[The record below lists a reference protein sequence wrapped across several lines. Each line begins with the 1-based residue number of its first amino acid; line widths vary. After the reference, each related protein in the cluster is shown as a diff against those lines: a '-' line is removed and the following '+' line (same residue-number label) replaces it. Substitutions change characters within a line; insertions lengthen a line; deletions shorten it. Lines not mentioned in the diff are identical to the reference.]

1 MKSEIGSSVIFS
13 YDQKRHQN
21 SKSKYFDAALSN
33 IPNEIDN
40 HSVDYTYN
48 AKEENF
54 DAAKYNVPNVP
65 IYSQALFPKYE
76 EDRYGNLTL
85 FTTSVFRPHE
95 SICATYLWTEANT
108 CNILESEAFDMEG
121 NNMWFKQGKFPIN
134 LHAESQG
141 ELMDGT
147 QIKVTT
153 LIDTGCSKPI
163 LNKKF
168 YDKHPYLQEMPHYS
182 IHSIGVVVADDGV
195 IKVTEAIQFMIKFHG
210 HVFEF
215 IAYLA
220 DMSDTFDFVI
230 GHKSMYELEAIVDY
244 NNLAFTFLKR
254 SLPIFAKED
263 YTVKSGKTKDI
274 VLELK
279 DIPFEVHGYKDF
291 PKDGVAT
298 VAKLKSAKDSQ
309 MVQTLILHLGEDGKT
324 TVQLSNHSN
333 ENWKIHEGGMIGCL
347 DMRSSGYFHVSRETL
362 QHILQSSF
370 KDNCS
375 FLSERETEEYFDL
388 YHKDHKEVLNYVST
402 QMNQRLKQQQGNTEL
417 VDREATDEDNQ
428 ELPKVKGRDPYPWL
442 DKKDPRRKMTDQE
455 ILEKYIDLSDSDL
468 DLAEKKSLYK
478 VLVKYKD
485 AFSLRDEIGL
495 CSNMEIELELND
507 ENPFFI
513 RPFPIKETEKD
524 VVDKE
529 MKKGCMLGILKKG
542 MSSYSSPIM
551 LIPRKLTGI
560 PRIVTDFRHLN
571 SRLVTLQPSIPLVRD
586 AIQILGSSGS
596 EVLSLADLR
605 DAYHTLRLSKR
616 SQKFCGITP
625 YYGSDSYLYQRLGMG
640 LSVSAAI
647 WQNFIQRV
655 LQEIPDYR
663 KNHLAIMDDILTHSK
678 RADHIGHL
686 IDLFKAIMR
695 NGLKIS
701 PRICKLFK
709 KELVF
714 MGITILVEDGMPKMR
729 PLKTRIDAIQKVN
742 PPKTIKECRSFCG
755 MVNYMSMFLP
765 SLQEKLIPIYFITR
779 KGIPFYWGEEQQK
792 EFEDIK
798 KDVTNAPVLLMPNS
812 TGHFVLVSDTSK
824 IGCGAALYQ
833 KQRGKY
839 HLVAYY
845 SKRLPEA
852 VANYSISELE
862 LTGVMANVAAFKH
875 LLRNANFHVYCDHS
889 ALVHILKAKRE
900 PPTLRLKKLIENLSE
915 YKFDIYFLKG
925 KEMHISDFLSRH
937 PDDEDSPNEII
948 PIAFML
954 QELGN
959 SKFPD
964 HLLYLKEVV
973 DALPEQDNYIPYQ
986 EDDFMFIFSNDKH
999 EICHYCQTCMGL
1011 NTQE

>member
-1 MKSEIGSSVIFS
+1 M
-13 YDQKRHQN
+13 RN
-21 SKSKYFDAALSN
+21 
-33 IPNEIDN
+33 
-40 HSVDYTYN
+40 TY
-48 AKEENF
+48 
-54 DAAKYNVPNVP
+54 
-65 IYSQALFPKYE
+65 
-76 EDRYGNLTL
+76 
-85 FTTSVFRPHE
+85 
-95 SICATYLWTEANT
+95 
-108 CNILESEAFDMEG
+108 
-121 NNMWFKQGKFPIN
+121 
-134 LHAESQG
+134 
-141 ELMDGT
+141 
-147 QIKVTT
+147 
-153 LIDTGCSKPI
+153 
-163 LNKKF
+163 
-168 YDKHPYLQEMPHYS
+168 
-182 IHSIGVVVADDGV
+182 
-195 IKVTEAIQFMIKFHG
+195 
-210 HVFEF
+210 
-215 IAYLA
+215 
-220 DMSDTFDFVI
+220 
-230 GHKSMYELEAIVDY
+230 
-244 NNLAFTFLKR
+244 
-254 SLPIFAKED
+254 
-263 YTVKSGKTKDI
+263 
-274 VLELK
+274 
-279 DIPFEVHGYKDF
+279 
-291 PKDGVAT
+291 
-298 VAKLKSAKDSQ
+298 
-309 MVQTLILHLGEDGKT
+309 
-324 TVQLSNHSN
+324 
-333 ENWKIHEGGMIGCL
+333 
-347 DMRSSGYFHVSRETL
+347 
-362 QHILQSSF
+362 
-370 KDNCS
+370 
-375 FLSERETEEYFDL
+375 
-388 YHKDHKEVLNYVST
+388 
-402 QMNQRLKQQQGNTEL
+402 
-417 VDREATDEDNQ
+417 
-428 ELPKVKGRDPYPWL
+428 
-442 DKKDPRRKMTDQE
+442 
-455 ILEKYIDLSDSDL
+455 DLSDSDL
-468 DLAEKKSLYK
+468 DLAEKRSLYK

-495 CSNMEIELELND
+495 CPNMEVELELNV
-507 ENPFFI
+507 ETPFFI

-605 DAYHTLRLSKR
+605 DAYHTLILSKR

-625 YYGSDSYLYQRLGMG
+625 YYGSDSNLYQRLGMG
-640 LSVSAAI
+640 LSVSPAI

-678 RADHIGHL
+678 RIGHIGHL

-701 PRICKLFK
+701 PRKCKLFK

-714 MGITILVEDGMPKMR
+714 MGMTILVEEGMPKMR
-729 PLKTRIDAIQKVN
+729 PLKSRIDAIQKVN

-792 EFEDIK
+792 AFEDIK

-839 HLVAYY
+839 HLIAYY

-900 PPTLRLKKLIENLSE
+900 PPTLRLKKLIENLNE

-937 PDDEDSPNEII
+937 PDDEGSPNEII

-964 HLLYLKEVV
+964 HLLYLKGKV
-973 DALPEQDNYIPYQ
+973 DELPEEDNYIPYQ
-986 EDDFMFIFSNDKH
+986 ENDFMFIFSNDKH
-999 EICHYCQTCMGL
+999 ENMSLLSDLYGAESSRIDSLCVFKQEKEQLHGILNIMTRSMSKAKQADVPAIYPLKGVHKKPEHVKPDVDEVKNKTGEQSLSKQTEPMEMPVIEEHTEIPKVHEHIPEQGEANIYQTPMLDEQVRRPNPLLEPSSFPQVMTKQLPEYEGL
-1011 NTQE
+1011 LKPQPIEIELRGRLPSYEVDKAIEKYPFSMDIPSIEELKEKKRKPF